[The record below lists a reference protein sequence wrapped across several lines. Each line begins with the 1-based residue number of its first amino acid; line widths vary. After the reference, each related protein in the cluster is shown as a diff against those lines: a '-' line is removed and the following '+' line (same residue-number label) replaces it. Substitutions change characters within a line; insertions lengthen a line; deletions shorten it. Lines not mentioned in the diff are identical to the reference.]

1 MPKQK
6 MEFKAE
12 LKELL
17 HLIINSLYSHKDIFL
32 RELIS
37 NSADAIDKIRF
48 DSLTHNELLEDDS
61 NWKIKIVVDKKEGT
75 LTVSDNG
82 VGMSL
87 EEISEQLG
95 TIAKSGTKAFVES
108 LKQSNATEYPNL
120 IGQFGVGFYASFMV
134 ADKVVVVS
142 RKAGNKKDG
151 VRWES
156 DGKGEFSIEQVEK
169 ERRGTEVILKLK
181 DDCKNYLEEWEI
193 RSIVKKYSDYIEHP
207 VVMDIEKEVPKPGE
221 ENKEPSKQKT
231 EKKIVEE
238 TFNARKAIW
247 LRSKNEVTDDE
258 YNDFYKHISR
268 DFEDPL
274 KVIHYHVEGKQEFKA
289 LLYIPKKQ
297 PFDLFYREIKS
308 GLSLYVRRVF
318 IMDNC
323 EKLTFEYMRFIKG
336 VIDSSDLPLN
346 VSREILQQDRQLVN
360 IKKNIVTKVLNT
372 LIELKEKEYDKYCDF
387 YKEFGVMIKEGTHT
401 DWENKE
407 KLQDLLLYEST
418 KTEKGEYITLKD
430 YVKNMLSDQKEI
442 YYIIGDNRQQLEKSP
457 YLETFKEK
465 GYEVLL
471 MTDPIDGWVM
481 SSMREY
487 DKKNFKAIDKGDVD
501 VDDEAK
507 KEKKEKEKEYQG
519 LLEFMKDK
527 LQDVKE
533 VRLTTRLT
541 DSACCLVAD
550 EYAMGAYMERLMK
563 SLNQEAPKSE
573 RILELNPK
581 HPLIELMQKL
591 FDKDR
596 SSSKLVA
603 YAEMLYEQAL
613 LAEGSKIKDQL
624 LFAKRLNDLMLEECE
639 RLVQK

>member
-1 MPKQK
+1 MQKQT
-6 MEFKAE
+6 MEFKTE

-17 HLIINSLYSHKDIFL
+17 HIIINSLYSHKDIFL

-37 NSADAIDKIRF
+37 NSADAIDRIRF
-48 DSLTHNELLEDDS
+48 DSLIHNELLEDNSD
-61 NWKIKIVVDKKEGT
+61 WKIKIVVDKKNST

-82 VGMSL
+82 IGMSMD
-87 EEISEQLG
+87 EVAEQLG
-95 TIAKSGTKAFVES
+95 TIAKSGTKVFVES
-108 LKQSNATEYPNL
+108 LKQSKVSDCPDL

-134 ADKVVVVS
+134 ADKVVVIS
-142 RKAGNKKDG
+142 RKAGDKKDG

-169 ERRGTEVILKLK
+169 ERRGTDVMLKLK
-181 DDCKNYLEEWEI
+181 DDGKNYLEEWEI
-193 RSIVKKYSDYIEHP
+193 RSIVKKYSDYVEHP

-238 TFNARKAIW
+238 TLNARKAIW
-247 LRSKNEVTDDE
+247 LKSKNEITDDE

-268 DFEDPL
+268 NFEDPL
-274 KVIHYHVEGKQEFKA
+274 KVIHYNVEGKQEFKA
-289 LLYIPKKQ
+289 LLYIPKKR
-297 PFDLFYREIKS
+297 PFDLFHRELKS
-308 GLSLYVRRVF
+308 GLSLYVRRIF

-323 EKLTFEYMRFIKG
+323 EKLTPEYMRFVKG
-336 VIDSSDLPLN
+336 VVDSLDLPLN
-346 VSREILQQDRQLVN
+346 VSREILQQDRQLAN
-360 IKKNIVTKVLNT
+360 IKKNIITKVLNT
-372 LIELKEKEYDKYCDF
+372 LKELNEKEYDKYCDF
-387 YKEFGVMIKEGTHT
+387 YKEFGVMIKEGTCT

-407 KLQDLLLYEST
+407 KLQDLLLFEST
-418 KTEKGEYITLKD
+418 KTEKGKYVTLKD
-430 YVKNMLSDQKEI
+430 YVKNMLPNQKEI
-442 YYIIGDNRQQLEKSP
+442 YYIIGDSRQQLEISP
-457 YLETFKEK
+457 YLEAFKEK
-465 GYEVLL
+465 GYEILL

-481 SSMREY
+481 SSMMEY

-507 KEKKEKEKEYQG
+507 KEKEKKEKEYKG
-519 LLEFMKDK
+519 LLEFIKDK
-527 LQDVKE
+527 LQDVEE
-533 VRLTTRLT
+533 VRLTTRLI

-550 EYAMGAYMERLMK
+550 EYAMGAYMERVMK
-563 SLNQEAPKSE
+563 SLNQEAPKSK

-581 HPLIELMQKL
+581 HPLMELMQKL

-613 LAEGSKIKDQL
+613 LAEGSKIKDQF
-624 LFAKRLNDLMLEECE
+624 LFTKRINDLMLEECKM
-639 RLVQK
+639 LVEK